1 MTVLPLLVRYDDVQR
16 RSLLLQRDGQVTMI
30 GVDVDHRPVD
40 NADWPTVE
48 AFDMAISARHSELF
62 VSATSFN
69 ELLVYNSVTLQPA
82 ATLSVGAEAGTFAV
96 ACSPDGLWLAVAGG
110 MEQIFL
116 VDVQTRAVRA
126 ILPGGERTFSLA
138 FTADSSRLVS
148 ACSYQGGAT
157 VRRHRIDLREP
168 TLEREFARA
177 NVYSPPSMFVD
188 TLTSVATDA
197 SGKWLALFETSAIYQ
212 EAHPRGWCGNLVL
225 YNMSAASLQ
234 WSVSIDA
241 SIASALGDER
251 VRRFPMGFRT
261 EVRFFGSDAVA
272 CGTPA
277 GQILVF
283 NCEDATLLH
292 TIGLFADSAVSSF
305 ISDPFRREIIA
316 VSYDGAVGVCAFPD
330 EQFRNGDGSAQRRA
344 IQ

>member
-1 MTVLPLLVRYDDVQR
+1 MTVLPLLVRYDDLER
-16 RSLLLQRDGQVTMI
+16 RSLLLQRDGQVAMI
-30 GVDVDHRPVD
+30 GVDVGHRPID
-40 NADWPTVE
+40 NAEWPTVE
-48 AFDMAISARHSELF
+48 AFDMAVSARHGELF

-69 ELLVYNSVTLQPA
+69 ELLVYNSVTLRPVT
-82 ATLSVGAEAGTFAV
+82 TLNVGAEAGTFAI
-96 ACSPDGLWLAVAGG
+96 ACSADGQWLAVADG

-116 VDVQTRAVRA
+116 VDVQTHAVRA
-126 ILPGGERTFSLA
+126 ILPGGERTFSLG

-157 VRRHRIDLREP
+157 VRCHRIDLREP
-168 TLEREFARA
+168 TLEREFVRA
-177 NVYSPPSMFVD
+177 NVHSPPSLFVD
-188 TLTSVATDA
+188 TLASVATDA

-212 EAHPRGWCGNLVL
+212 EAHPHGWCGNLIL
-225 YNMSAASLQ
+225 YNRSTAPLQ

-251 VRRFPMGFRT
+251 IRRFPMGFRT
-261 EVRFFGSDAVA
+261 EVRFLGSDAVA
-272 CGTPA
+272 CGTPT

-292 TIGLFADSAVSSF
+292 AIGLFADSAVSSF

-316 VSYDGAVGVCAFPD
+316 VSYDGAVRVCNIPD
-330 EQFRNGDGSAQRRA
+330 EQF
-344 IQ
+344 